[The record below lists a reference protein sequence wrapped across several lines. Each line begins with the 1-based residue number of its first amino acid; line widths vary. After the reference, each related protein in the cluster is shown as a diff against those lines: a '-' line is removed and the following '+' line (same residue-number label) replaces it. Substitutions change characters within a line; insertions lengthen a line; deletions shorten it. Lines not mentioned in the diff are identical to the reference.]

1 MATSTIAVLD
11 AAIAYGASRW
21 YRGLHQNAAWEFKHQ
36 YKASDDKLL
45 FYEFLH
51 DILLYDSILLDRS
64 SVGRHISTEILELFT
79 KINTRIR
86 LPILDPSRSIA
97 PIKSL
102 APVIEVLSRLVSEL
116 GSIPETSAKIRNT
129 PVPWAY
135 SSDTHTDRP
144 AFIKAFGELNVD
156 LALLPFAIF
165 LYRGI
170 CYAGFANNYSSEKST
185 PTVYLA
191 SPGRIRALAPVL
203 STEELKRIQ
212 YPKLAYADLVGH
224 LKLPSKGY
232 SFSQFP
238 SLPPHYLSDLALQI
252 QDKGPREALDYVLRI
267 RQSDEAA
274 TLRKSWADRVW
285 EHSKSAAIGSG
296 HSQTIS
302 NSTITGDVTMVFHAA
317 AVS

>member
-1 MATSTIAVLD
+1 MAKLTIAVLD

-21 YRGLHQNAAWEFKHQ
+21 YRGLHQDQAWEFKSR
-36 YKASDDKLL
+36 YKAADDKLL

-64 SVGRHISTEILELFT
+64 SVGVKISNEILELFT

-86 LPILDPSRSIA
+86 QPLLDPSRSIA

-102 APVIEVLSRLVSEL
+102 EPVVECLCRLVSEIDM
-116 GSIPETSAKIRNT
+116 IPESSTRMRQT

-135 SSDTHTDRP
+135 ASETHNDRT
-144 AFIKAFGELNVD
+144 AFVKVFGELSVD
-156 LALLPFAIF
+156 PALLPFAIF

-170 CYAGFANNYSSEKST
+170 CYAGFANNYCAEKSV

-203 STEELKRIQ
+203 SAEELKRIQ
-212 YPKLAYADLVGH
+212 YPKLAYGDLVGL

-238 SLPPHYLSDLALQI
+238 SLPPHYLSGLAQQV
-252 QDKGPREALDYVLRI
+252 QDKTPREALDYVLRL
-267 RQSDEAA
+267 RQSDEAT

-285 EHSKSAAIGSG
+285 EHSKSAVIGSG
-296 HSQTIS
+296 YSQTIS

-317 AVS
+317 AMA

>member
-1 MATSTIAVLD
+1 MASSTIAVLD

-21 YRGLHQNAAWEFKHQ
+21 YRGLHQDAEWEFKSR
-36 YKASDDKLL
+36 YRAADDKLL

-51 DILLYDSILLDRS
+51 EILLYDSILLDRS
-64 SVGRHISTEILELFT
+64 SVGETISNEILELFT

-86 LPILDPSRSIA
+86 KPLLDPSRSIA

-102 APVIEVLSRLVSEL
+102 EPVVGCLSRLISEIDL
-116 GSIPETSAKIRNT
+116 IPDGSTRMRQT

-135 SSDTHTDRP
+135 AAETHHDRS
-144 AFIKAFGELNVD
+144 AFLKAFAEMGMD
-156 LALLPFAIF
+156 QALLPFAIF

-170 CYAGFANNYSSEKST
+170 CYAGFANNYSAEMSV

-203 STEELKRIQ
+203 SGEEIKRIQ
-212 YPKLAYADLVGH
+212 YPKLAYADLVGL
-224 LKLPSKGY
+224 LKLPSSGY

-238 SLPPHYLSDLALQI
+238 SLAPHHLSAVAQQV
-252 QDKGPREALDYVLRI
+252 QDKTPREALDYLLRL
-267 RQSDEAA
+267 RESDEAV
-274 TLRKSWADRVW
+274 TLRRSWADRVW

-296 HSQTIS
+296 YSQTIS
-302 NSTITGDVTMVFHAA
+302 NSTITGDVTMVIHAA
-317 AVS
+317 AVA